1 MPPPDGSAQLSYPPP
16 PPPLPPPPPPNILQK
31 AMWFLTLLT
40 VMCILSISP
49 LPFTEI
55 IAGAW
60 PLFVDLEPRRVWD
73 RGNNLVNVHNY
84 SRVRRGGGPVNRWL
98 TFTPWPRG
106 KVYICIYLLITP
118 HHSVILIPGIVFV
131 KVMVRSVDIMLIE
144 MSLCGN
150 QYLTRHFPNT

>member
-1 MPPPDGSAQLSYPPP
+1 MPPPDGPAQLSYSPHPSP
-16 PPPLPPPPPPNILQK
+16 TSCRKPCGSSHSWQLCVFW
-31 AMWFLTLLT
+31 AYR
-40 VMCILSISP
+40 P

-60 PLFVDLEPRRVWD
+60 PLFVDLEPRCVWD

-84 SRVRRGGGPVNRWL
+84 SRMRRGGGPVNRWL
-98 TFTPWPRG
+98 TFKPWPRG
-106 KVYICIYLLITP
+106 KVYICIYLLIIP
-118 HHSVILIPGIVFV
+118 HHSVILIPGVVFV

-144 MSLCGN
+144 MSRCGN